1 MESKPSS
8 IISGRNWIWRWRL
21 PVGRILRRWTVASSL
36 PFAWCDGD
44 ARGEYSTAGISFD
57 PRTRTEPPRETLAKR
72 AHPAHRGI
80 LSLFIAAIF
89 AYLLLVFLGPFVLGP
104 WALLVAAAI
113 GGFLVVIARRHVRRR
128 GRRPH
133 IDFTLGWR
141 QSARAREVALA
152 REVAFTFMLSAFLVF
167 IIVLGVALQV
177 SSPTIGSGA
186 VLFALGG
193 GLINLAIF
201 IGLGILAE
209 GDPRYALGVPFI
221 AEEQDTTEDH

>member
-1 MESKPSS
+1 M
-8 IISGRNWIWRWRL
+8 
-21 PVGRILRRWTVASSL
+21 
-36 PFAWCDGD
+36 
-44 ARGEYSTAGISFD
+44 
-57 PRTRTEPPRETLAKR
+57 AKR

-104 WALLVAAAI
+104 WVLLVAAAI
-113 GGFLVVIARRHVRRR
+113 GGFVVVIARRHVRRR

-141 QSARAREVALA
+141 QSARAKEVALA
-152 REVAFTFMLSAFLVF
+152 REVAFTFMLSVFVVF
-167 IIVLGVALQV
+167 IIVLGVALQL

-209 GDPRYALGVPFI
+209 ADPRYALGVPFI
-221 AEEQDTTEDH
+221 AEDQDTTEDH

>member
-1 MESKPSS
+1 M
-8 IISGRNWIWRWRL
+8 
-21 PVGRILRRWTVASSL
+21 
-36 PFAWCDGD
+36 
-44 ARGEYSTAGISFD
+44 
-57 PRTRTEPPRETLAKR
+57 AKR
-72 AHPAHRGI
+72 THPAHRGI

-104 WALLVAAAI
+104 WVLLVAAAI
-113 GGFLVVIARRHVRRR
+113 GGFV
-128 GRRPH
+128 
-133 IDFTLGWR
+133 
-141 QSARAREVALA
+141 
-152 REVAFTFMLSAFLVF
+152 VF
-167 IIVLGVALQV
+167 IIVLGVALQL

-221 AEEQDTTEDH
+221 VEEQDTTEDH